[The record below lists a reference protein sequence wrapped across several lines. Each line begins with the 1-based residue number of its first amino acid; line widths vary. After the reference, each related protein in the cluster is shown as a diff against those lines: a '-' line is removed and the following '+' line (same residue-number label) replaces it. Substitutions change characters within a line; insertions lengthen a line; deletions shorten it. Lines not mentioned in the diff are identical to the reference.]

1 MKRKLIFILLFFFIF
16 IPIAQSKQEKIEEIY
31 SEQFKLIEAEKILKA
46 LPEKVVKSL
55 ENMGI
60 KVTDLKQ
67 LSKISPIKFLD
78 ELIRETKDKSSI
90 PIKSFF
96 PTIAMILL
104 CSIIDSIDISLGNLN
119 ISEIMSIVASICIC
133 INVISPITKFIIST
147 SNTIKIT
154 SEFIM
159 SFIPVMVGIMIAS
172 GQTVSAS
179 SYHMM
184 MSISGQV
191 ISSLCTNFL
200 VPLMNTVIS
209 VSVMSSLAP
218 RLKLDGISKMIY
230 KTIKCLLGISVS
242 TFSALLALQNL
253 VAFPADNI
261 GSKTAK
267 LALSSFVPI
276 VGGALGDAFNTV
288 QSCLKLLKSGLG
300 VFAIAAMTIL
310 FLPKVIECLMWI
322 FFLSASSF
330 VSSVLTQGKIEV
342 LLESLCQVIKLL
354 LAIILSCTAIFI
366 ISTMIILIIGNG
378 G

>member
-1 MKRKLIFILLFFFIF
+1 MLLFFFIF
-16 IPIAQSKQEKIEEIY
+16 IPVVQSEQEKIEEIY

-60 KVTDLKQ
+60 KITDLKQ

-96 PTIAMILL
+96 PTIAIILL